1 MPVKD
6 MHARLRAACPIV
18 TQKERP
24 MDGTLRQRNLKML
37 ADAQPASGNSAI
49 AAIA

>member
-6 MHARLRAACPIV
+6 MHARIRAACPIV

-24 MDGTLRQRNLKML
+24 MDGTLRRQNQKLL
-37 ADAQPASGNSAI
+37 AEAQPGYRTSAI